1 MAGMKKNKKRPKS
14 GKRTDKRGEILDIA
28 ADYFLAHGYEG
39 TSINEMARESGI
51 SKESIYRYFRS
62 KDRLFGAVIESEL
75 EDYHTRLR
83 AVSNARTGSL
93 RKQLLGIAETLLA
106 VVTTDRTLG
115 LRRLIFQQAS
125 HHPVVGRHYF
135 QRGPKQAYSHL
146 KSLFST
152 HANRSGFSSEE
163 LSQHFLAL
171 VLHFPL
177 LQRECAIR
185 PSLKAAQIRE
195 IAGRAVDAFM
205 RAFLRANGRS

>member
-1 MAGMKKNKKRPKS
+1 MAGMKQKQRAKPGKRP
-14 GKRTDKRGEILDIA
+14 DKRGEILDTA
-28 ADYFLAHGYEG
+28 ADYFLAHGYDG

-62 KDRLFGAVIESEL
+62 KKRLFAAVIDREL
-75 EDYHTRLR
+75 EDYQTRLR

-93 RKQLLGIAETLLA
+93 RKQLIGVAETLLG

-125 HHPVVGRHYF
+125 HNREVGRHYF
-135 QRGPKQAYSHL
+135 QTGPKQAYSHL
-146 KSLFST
+146 NSLFSAHSART
-152 HANRSGFSSEE
+152 GFSPAA

-185 PSLKAAQIRE
+185 PPFRASQIRE
-195 IAGRAVDAFM
+195 IAARAVDAFM
-205 RAFLRANGRS
+205 RTFLRANGRS